1 LSGAAEAVEPLRV
14 LVIPPGGEV
23 AWTADGFYF
32 LESAA
37 LRASF
42 LPGAWLEFL
51 AKERGEE
58 RLPAPVTPFS
68 LGSTTA
74 TPGPIAIE
82 HDALVFSGGRTVRMA
97 DLERLASRKEPV
109 QPNQTHTRQ

>member
-1 LSGAAEAVEPLRV
+1 M
-14 LVIPPGGEV
+14 

-42 LPGAWLEFL
+42 LPGAWLEYL

-68 LGSTTA
+68 
-74 TPGPIAIE
+74 PGPIAIE
-82 HDALVFSGGRTVRMA
+82 RDALVFSGGRTVRMA
-97 DLERLASRKEPV
+97 DLERLAPRKEPV